1 MTCHGFT
8 QGSFISPLYIS
19 VNVILAWCEVLWN
32 TSGMEVPLQTEM
44 KLAYIAFKS
53 LVVGEGHR
61 GTGEKYA

>member
-1 MTCHGFT
+1 
-8 QGSFISPLYIS
+8 
-19 VNVILAWCEVLWN
+19 
-32 TSGMEVPLQTEM
+32 MEVPLQTEM